1 MRRDGSAR
9 RAQHGTERSRHC
21 PDRTGGTSTKTL
33 TLLSQAET
41 NARLKENEASFAV
54 SRRNNPLLRYDINN
68 LASNSPI
75 EDDSCCVILE
85 RDSAS
90 KVKGDLVFFGVFG
103 EGGLLTDR
111 EVPSAIR
118 PVKRRG

>member
-1 MRRDGSAR
+1 MLPRPR
-9 RAQHGTERSRHC
+9 
-21 PDRTGGTSTKTL
+21 RTGGTSTKTL

-54 SRRNNPLLRYDINN
+54 SRRNNPLLRYDTNN

-103 EGGLLTDR
+103 AFNFLL
-111 EVPSAIR
+111 
-118 PVKRRG
+118 